1 MAKIVKAV
9 KTFEILVNLVIG
21 GTLSE
26 VGIQGA
32 VRSRLRAMIEVGRML
47 KRRFENILTYLRHRV
62 TNAASESINSKIQ
75 WVKYTARGFRNKQNF
90 ANAIYFHCGGLDL
103 APDFAK

>member
-1 MAKIVKAV
+1 MKIVKAV
-9 KTFEILVNLVIG
+9 KTIEILVNLVIT
-21 GTLSE
+21 GTLTE

-32 VRSRLRAMIEVGRML
+32 VRSRLKAMIEEGRML
-47 KRRFENILTYLRHRV
+47 RRRFENILTHLQHRV
-62 TNAASESINSKIQ
+62 ANAASESINSKIQ

-103 APDFAK
+103 APDSTK